1 MANSLLTIDMI
12 TRMAV
17 SLWKNS
23 NLFVQNID
31 TQYDDQFAR
40 TGAKIGTSLRI
51 RLPND
56 YVVNSG
62 AAVSFQDTAE
72 QSITLP
78 VATQKNVGMSF
89 SSVDMTMKADDFAKR
104 YVGPAV
110 NNLAG
115 QVAMTIM
122 LGAEGG
128 ISNFVSNVDG
138 SGNVITPTVQTI
150 LQARAILVNNSAP
163 MEGGRKFIVDPI
175 TNSRAAGMLA
185 GLFNPSQSISQQYK
199 DGMVENALGFDW
211 YEDPTVLKHT
221 TSTYSGGLTVNGAG
235 QTGTTL
241 VTNAITGGFNVG
253 DIISIAN
260 VNAVNRITKAT
271 TGVVQ
276 QFVITAAAATGATSL
291 SIYPAIIPGGAGY
304 VAASGIGGVQYQTV
318 DVSPVNS
325 ATITPVSKSAEVY
338 RKNFVFVPEAVTMVT
353 ADLEIP
359 PNKVAARHVLDGMS
373 MRMISDYIIGT
384 DQAGTRLDILFGYVW
399 VRPEWAVVVAD
410 VV

>member
-1 MANSLLTIDMI
+1 MSNSLLTIDMV
-12 TRMAV
+12 TKMAV
-17 SLWKNS
+17 TLWKNS

-89 SSVDMTMKADDFAKR
+89 SSVDMTMKADDFARR
-104 YVGPAV
+104 YIGPAV

-211 YEDPTVLKHT
+211 
-221 TSTYSGGLTVNGAG
+221 
-235 QTGTTL
+235 
-241 VTNAITGGFNVG
+241 
-253 DIISIAN
+253 
-260 VNAVNRITKAT
+260 
-271 TGVVQ
+271 
-276 QFVITAAAATGATSL
+276 
-291 SIYPAIIPGGAGY
+291 
-304 VAASGIGGVQYQTV
+304 
-318 DVSPVNS
+318 
-325 ATITPVSKSAEVY
+325 
-338 RKNFVFVPEAVTMVT
+338 
-353 ADLEIP
+353 
-359 PNKVAARHVLDGMS
+359 
-373 MRMISDYIIGT
+373 
-384 DQAGTRLDILFGYVW
+384 
-399 VRPEWAVVVAD
+399 
-410 VV
+410 